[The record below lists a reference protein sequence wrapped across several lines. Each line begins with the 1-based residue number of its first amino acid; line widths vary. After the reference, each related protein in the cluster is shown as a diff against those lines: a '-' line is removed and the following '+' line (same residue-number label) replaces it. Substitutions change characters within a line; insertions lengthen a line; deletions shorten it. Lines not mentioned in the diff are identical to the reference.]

1 MKPVKYRPAIIFTLL
16 AILGSASLW
25 GQQATKS
32 YREVF
37 PLTGHAA
44 LEIENRYGNIDIRN
58 HDANEISIEVEVTV
72 THRDRETAERQLSYI
87 NIDFSQ
93 KANDIKALTVI
104 DQRASRQFLRL
115 FSTGTEETQIRINYT
130 VFTPAGADL
139 KITHRYGNVF
149 INEARGHTYLDL
161 RYGNLQAN
169 RIIRDNTR
177 PLSEINLAY
186 STKATINESDWLKL
200 NLRYSDVTVTRARAL
215 VISSS
220 YSKLRVDNASSI
232 VAESRYGEFNLGQI
246 SNFITESSYTNYT
259 IDEVSSTLDVQ
270 TRYGNVRVNRIPAD
284 FTKLRFEG
292 SYGNMRAGL
301 DPGASFRVEASGSYG
316 RIDIPSGNRVSRE
329 TSGTTIKISGIVG
342 TAADPRAQVE
352 ISTRYGNVD
361 LTAR

>member
-1 MKPVKYRPAIIFTLL
+1 MKPAKYRPAIFLTLL
-16 AILGSASLW
+16 VLMGSASLW

-37 PLTGHAA
+37 PLTGHAT
-44 LEIENRYGNIDIRN
+44 LEIDNRYGNIDIRN
-58 HDANEISIEVEVTV
+58 HNANEISIQVEVTV
-72 THRDRETAERQLSYI
+72 SHRDRETAERQLSYI
-87 NIDFSQ
+87 NIDLSQ
-93 KANDIKALTVI
+93 KANDIKAVTVI

-115 FSTGTEETQIRINYT
+115 FSTGSEDTQIKINYT
-130 VFTPAGADL
+130 VLTPATADL
-139 KITHRYGNVF
+139 KITHRYGDVF

-200 NLRYSDVTVTRARAL
+200 NLRYSDLTVTRARAL
-215 VISSS
+215 VISTS

-246 SNFITESSYTNYT
+246 SNFITESSYTNYV
-259 IDEVSSTLDVQ
+259 IEEISNTLDVQ
-270 TRYGNVRVNRIPAD
+270 TRYGNVRINRIPAD

-316 RIDIPSGNRVSRE
+316 NINIPSGNRVSRE
-329 TSGTTIKISGIVG
+329 STGTTTKISGIVG
-342 TAADPRAQVE
+342 TAADPQAVVE
-352 ISTRYGNVD
+352 ITTRYGNVD